1 MAKYLLK
8 KILILCA
15 SLFTVATLTFF
26 LMHAVP
32 GDPFSDEQ
40 PIPQEIID
48 AMMVHYGLDQPI
60 LVQYGHFLKGLVTFD
75 LGPSYKYQGRSV
87 NSIIAQNFP
96 VSFYLGLEALCIALT
111 CGITLGAIAALKH
124 SKWQDHLAMIFS
136 VIGISVPSFILATLL
151 QYLFSMKLGILPVA
165 RWGTFSHT
173 ILPALSLAAMPTAFI
188 ARLTRASMIEVLEQ
202 DYIQTAKAKGVSTLQ
217 LIYAHALKNS
227 LLPVMSYIGYLSATI
242 LTGSFVVERIFAV
255 PGLGQWFVQ
264 SVMNRDYTV
273 IMAVTLFYSAILMV
287 STFAVDV
294 LYCFLDPRI
303 SWRKN

>member
-1 MAKYLLK
+1 MVKYIVK

-32 GDPFSDEQ
+32 GDPFSEDQ
-40 PIPQEIID
+40 PIPQEIIN
-48 AMMVHYGLDQPI
+48 AMMTHYGLDQPWYI
-60 LVQYGHFLKGLVTFD
+60 QYGHFLKGLVTFD

-87 NSIIAQNFP
+87 NAIIAQNFP
-96 VSFYLGLEALCIALT
+96 VSLCLGLEALCIALA
-111 CGITLGAIAALKH
+111 CGLTLGTIASLKH

-136 VIGISVPSFILATLL
+136 VVGISVPSFILATML

-173 ILPALSLAAMPTAFI
+173 ILPALALAAMPTAFI

-202 DYIQTAKAKGVSTLQ
+202 DYIQTAKAKGVGTLQ
-217 LIYAHALKNS
+217 LICRHALKNS
-227 LLPVMSYIGYLSATI
+227 LLPVMSYIGYLSASI
-242 LTGSFVVERIFAV
+242 LTGSFVVEKIFAI

-287 STFAVDV
+287 SSFVVDI
-294 LYCFLDPRI
+294 LYGFLDPRI
-303 SWRKN
+303 AWRKQ